1 MADGRPIS
9 IQLDGVTLEQA
20 LNQIMTMAQL
30 SYKVINARSIFVF
43 PDTTAKHLLYDE
55 QVIRTFYI
63 SNADPTELSQTLSQL
78 IRIAGIAVQ
87 PMIAPNK
94 TANTI
99 TVRATVPFMQI
110 LERIIEQ
117 NDKPRAEIIVDVS
130 ILEVDRDRTKSY
142 GLNLSD
148 YAIGAI
154 FSPVVAPGGGAGGA
168 APDPATPGA
177 AGGASTTAGRVQSP
191 PPFNLNTISRGVS
204 TADFYLAV
212 PTAIVRF
219 LETDAHTKIVAKPQL
234 RGRGGQQAVAEARL
248 SGFRS
253 CRPATRRLRPA
264 ARA

>member
-1 MADGRPIS
+1 
-9 IQLDGVTLEQA
+9 
-20 LNQIMTMAQL
+20 MTMAQL
-30 SYKVINARSIFVF
+30 SYKVINERSIFVF

-94 TANTI
+94 TSNTI

-130 ILEVDRDRTKSY
+130 ILEVDRNRTKSY

-148 YAIGAI
+148 YAIGADLLA
-154 FSPVVAPGGGAGGA
+154 SRGTGRRRRAAGT
-168 APDPATPGA
+168 DPATRRDVDDAPA
-177 AGGASTTAGRVQSP
+177 LRHRRASVQSP

-219 LETDAHTKIVAKPQL
+219 LETDTRRPK
-234 RGRGGQQAVAEARL
+234 L
-248 SGFRS
+248 SRSRS
-253 CRPATRRLRPA
+253 CAGRRA
-264 ARA
+264 ASSR

>member
-30 SYKVINARSIFVF
+30 SYKVVNERSIFVF

-99 TVRATVPFMQI
+99 TVRATVPVMQI

-130 ILEVDRDRTKSY
+130 ILEVDRKRTKSY

-154 FSPVVAPGGGAGGA
+154 FSPVVAPGGA
-168 APDPATPGA
+168 AATPA
-177 AGGASTTAGRVQSP
+177 PEPGGDPGTGPARRRHGHVDAAGRV
-191 PPFNLNTISRGVS
+191 SRRRRRS
-204 TADFYLAV
+204 TS
-212 PTAIVRF
+212 TRS
-219 LETDAHTKIVAKPQL
+219 
-234 RGRGGQQAVAEARL
+234 REA
-248 SGFRS
+248 
-253 CRPATRRLRPA
+253 
-264 ARA
+264 